1 MRKLKPSLGRFVL
14 MQTSVRTNIKT
25 VVAAR
30 RLGISV
36 REMVSYLFYLWAYT
50 VENNP
55 SGELPIRQPRDL
67 AYMADFDIDRAEEFL
82 SVMTEIGF
90 LDELPDGYKVHDWEE
105 HTGRAFY
112 KIEKKRETERK
123 RIAAKRAAA
132 KEAEEPEKAAEA
144 EVRRTDYDPVRS
156 YLERDEIYSHDPRSP
171 FTLL

>member
-55 SGELPIRQPRDL
+55 SGELPIKQPRDL

-112 KIEKKRETERK
+112 QIKKKRETERV

-132 KEAEEPEKAAEA
+132 KEAEEIK
-144 EVRRTDYDPVRS
+144 TDLDAVQPILEPARS